1 MATCGTC
8 SGTGSITIRS
18 TCHKCSGTGE
28 IITYGS
34 DGTESM
40 KLCPNCEDGLIYKEQ
55 ICGTCKGTGEIVS
68 Q

>member
-28 IITYGS
+28 VITYDN
-34 DGTESM
+34 DGNKKMETCS
-40 KLCPNCEDGLIYKEQ
+40 NCEDGLVYIEQ
-55 ICGTCKGTGEIVS
+55 TCHTCRGTGQI
-68 Q
+68 